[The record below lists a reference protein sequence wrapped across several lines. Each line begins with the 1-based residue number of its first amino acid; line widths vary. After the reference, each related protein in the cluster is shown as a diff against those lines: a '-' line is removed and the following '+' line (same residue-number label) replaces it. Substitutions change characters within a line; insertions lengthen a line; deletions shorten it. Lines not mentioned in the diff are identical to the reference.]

1 MLHGLLVDFILDILS
16 ERRTLTRR
24 VGRIENINIDRDI
37 YLAVPNALLNLLDDT
52 TDPKTVEV
60 TGLDNFEATAQV
72 VADIAFGANDGR
84 ANADMDRRV
93 AN

>member
-1 MLHGLLVDFILDILS
+1 LDILS